1 MFISLG
7 PNCHPSGN
15 LKNLNLRKQ
24 SLPFD
29 WLLCNDFRVFEYVNN
44 LINTNFSN
52 FTTNLIYNHRGKVIS
67 VDYDYV
73 EFFHYD
79 LIKNFTIG
87 VAMFS
92 FLKGKKIPDN
102 NGKNLIDVMN
112 KRGKR
117 FMDIISNDYNEI
129 VFLCMLHHTKL
140 IKDGLINNHKLYQ
153 DMINFD
159 NNLNI
164 KCNFKVLIYLFND
177 NEDYNLILPDELE
190 NLNNFIF
197 DKYIRNQNVSKV
209 YGDIKDFKQLLEKN
223 KLL

>member
-7 PNCHPSGN
+7 PNCHPAGN

-29 WLLCNDFRVFEYVNN
+29 WLLCNGNRRFEYINN

-67 VDYDYV
+67 KDYEYV

-87 VAMFS
+87 R
-92 FLKGKKIPDN
+92 PEDDN
-102 NGKNLIDVMN
+102 KNLVDVMN

-117 FMDIISNDYNEI
+117 FMDIISNENNE
-129 VFLCMLHHTKL
+129 VAFLCMLHHTNL
-140 IKDGLINNHKLYQ
+140 IKNGLINNHKLYQ

-159 NNLNI
+159 TNLNI
-164 KCNFKVLIYLFND
+164 KCNFKVLVYLYND
-177 NEDYNLILPDELE
+177 NEDYNLTLPDELE

-197 DKYIRNQNVSKV
+197 DKYIRNQNVCRI
-209 YGDIKDFKQLLEKN
+209 YGDVKDFKQLLEKN
-223 KLL
+223 KLLN

>member
-15 LKNLNLRKQ
+15 LNKLNLRKQ

-29 WLLCNDFRVFEYVNN
+29 WLFCNNHRVFEYVNN

-67 VDYDYV
+67 KDYDYV

-79 LIKNFTIG
+79 LIKNCTIG
-87 VAMFS
+87 
-92 FLKGKKIPDN
+92 LPEDDDKHI
-102 NGKNLIDVMN
+102 IDVMN

-117 FMDIISNDYNEI
+117 FMDIISNENDEVI
-129 VFLCMLHHTKL
+129 FLCMLHHTNL

-159 NNLNI
+159 TNLNI
-164 KCNFKVLIYLFND
+164 KCNFKVLVYFYNND
-177 NEDYNLILPDELE
+177 EDYNLIIPNELN
-190 NLNNFIF
+190 NLKNFIF
-197 DKYIRNQNVSKV
+197 DKYIKNQTVCKV
-209 YGDIKDFKQLLEKN
+209 YGDPIDFKQLLEKN

>member
-7 PNCHPSGN
+7 PSCHPSGN
-15 LKNLNLRKQ
+15 LKRLNLRKQ

-29 WLLCNDFRVFEYVNN
+29 WLLCNKFRVFEYVNN

-67 VDYDYV
+67 KDYEYV

-87 VAMFS
+87 R
-92 FLKGKKIPDN
+92 PEDDN
-102 NGKNLIDVMN
+102 KNLVDVMN

-117 FMDIISNDYNEI
+117 FMDIISNENNEV
-129 VFLCMLHHTKL
+129 VFLCMLHHTNL
-140 IKDGLINNHKLYQ
+140 IKNGLINNHKLYQ

-159 NNLNI
+159 TNLNI
-164 KCNFKVLIYLFND
+164 KCNFKVLVYFYND
-177 NEDYNLILPDELE
+177 NEDYNLIIPNELG
-190 NLNNFIF
+190 NLKHFIF
-197 DKYIRNQNVSKV
+197 DKYIRNQTVSTV
-209 YGDIKDFKQLLEKN
+209 YGDPIDFKQLLKKN

>member
-15 LKNLNLRKQ
+15 LRKLNLRKQ

-29 WLLCNDFRVFEYVNN
+29 WLLCNRFRVFEYVNS
-44 LINTNFSN
+44 LINTSFSN

-67 VDYDYV
+67 KDYDYV

-87 VAMFS
+87 R
-92 FLKGKKIPDN
+92 PEDD
-102 NGKNLIDVMN
+102 GKNLIDVMN

-117 FMDIISNDYNEI
+117 FMDIISNENNEV
-129 VFLCMLHHTKL
+129 VFLCMLHHTWL
-140 IKDGLINNHKLYQ
+140 IKDGLIDNDKLYQ

-159 NNLNI
+159 TNSNI
-164 KCNFKVLIYLFND
+164 KCNFKVLVYFYND
-177 NEDYNLILPDELE
+177 NEDYNLIIPNELG
-190 NLNNFIF
+190 NLKNFIF
-197 DKYIRNQNVSKV
+197 DKYIKNLNVSTV
-209 YGDIKDFKQLLEKN
+209 YGDCIDFKQLLEKN

>member
-7 PNCHPSGN
+7 PNCHPSGS
-15 LKNLNLRKQ
+15 LKAMNLRKQ

-29 WLLCNDFRVFEYVNN
+29 WLLCDEYRVFKYINN

-52 FTTNLIYNHRGKVIS
+52 FTTNLIYNGRGKVIS
-67 VDYDYV
+67 KDYEYV

-87 VAMFS
+87 
-92 FLKGKKIPDN
+92 IPEDN
-102 NGKNLIDVMN
+102 NKNLVDVMN
-112 KRGKR
+112 KRGKG
-117 FMDIISNDYNEI
+117 FMDIISNENNEV
-129 VFLCMLHHTKL
+129 VFLCMLHHTIL
-140 IKDGLINNHKLYQ
+140 IKDGLINNHELYQ

-159 NNLNI
+159 TNLNI
-164 KCNFKVLIYLFND
+164 KCNFKVLVYLYN
-177 NEDYNLILPDELE
+177 NNKDYNLTLPDELE

-197 DKYIRNQNVSKV
+197 DKYIRNQNVCRV

-223 KLL
+223 KLLN

>member
-15 LKNLNLRKQ
+15 LKKINLRKQ

-29 WLLCNDFRVFEYVNN
+29 WLLCDEYRVFKYVNN

-67 VDYDYV
+67 KDYEYV

-87 VAMFS
+87 
-92 FLKGKKIPDN
+92 KPKDDN
-102 NGKNLIDVMN
+102 KNLVDVMN

-117 FMDIISNDYNEI
+117 FMDIISNENNEV
-129 VFLCMLHHTKL
+129 VFLCMLHHTTL

-159 NNLNI
+159 TNLNI
-164 KCNFKVLIYLFND
+164 KCNFKVLVYLYND
-177 NEDYNLILPDELE
+177 NEDYNLTLPDELE

-197 DKYIRNQNVSKV
+197 DKYIRNQNVCRV

-223 KLL
+223 KLLN

>member
-7 PNCHPSGN
+7 PRCHPSGN

-29 WLLCNDFRVFEYVNN
+29 WLLCKEFRVFEYVNN

-67 VDYDYV
+67 KDYEYV

-87 VAMFS
+87 
-92 FLKGKKIPDN
+92 IPENDN
-102 NGKNLIDVMN
+102 KNLVDVMN

-117 FMDIISNDYNEI
+117 FMDIISNENNEV
-129 VFLCMLHHTKL
+129 VFLCMLHHTNL
-140 IKDGLINNHKLYQ
+140 IKNGLINNHKLYQ

-159 NNLNI
+159 TNLNI
-164 KCNFKVLIYLFND
+164 KCNFKVLVYLYND
-177 NEDYNLILPDELE
+177 NEDYNLIIPNELG
-190 NLNNFIF
+190 NLKHFIF
-197 DKYIRNQNVSKV
+197 DKYIRNQTVSRV
-209 YGDIKDFKQLLEKN
+209 YGDPIDFKQLLKKN